1 MKELVEVIAKALV
14 DDPESVV
21 VNEREEKKTT
31 VLEVRVAESDM
42 GKVIGKQGRIAKAIR
57 SVVKAA
63 ASKENKKVKNS
74 VLIDLFYEDGLRTG
88 ERSGEKK
95 GIQKGMQE
103 REIALIVKKVRRGK
117 NLQMIADELEEPV
130 DEVRKIYE
138 AVMKAAPDYDIKMI
152 RESLA

>member
-42 GKVIGKQGRIAKAIR
+42 VKVIGKQGRIAKAIR

-63 ASKENKKVKNS
+63 AAKEDKKV
-74 VLIDLFYEDGLRTG
+74 
-88 ERSGEKK
+88 
-95 GIQKGMQE
+95 
-103 REIALIVKKVRRGK
+103 IV
-117 NLQMIADELEEPV
+117 
-130 DEVRKIYE
+130 
-138 AVMKAAPDYDIKMI
+138 DIMD
-152 RESLA
+152 